1 MRDIEAQKLS
11 LLQVANKPLYRAYLL
26 KESLRAILDGRQV
39 NVARKKL
46 AEWRAWAARSRLA
59 PFVKLARTIGA
70 HTDGILGYVKSGLSN
85 GRTEALNGKLR
96 TLTRRS
102 YGFHSAGALIAL
114 LYLCCAGIHLHPVRT
129 YPLS

>member
-1 MRDIEAQKLS
+1 MLNTFRNDYNH
-11 LLQVANKPLYRAYLL
+11 VRP
-26 KESLRAILDGRQV
+26 
-39 NVARKKL
+39 
-46 AEWRAWAARSRLA
+46 
-59 PFVKLARTIGA
+59 
-70 HTDGILGYVKSGLSN
+70 H
-85 GRTEALNGKLR
+85 EALNGKLR